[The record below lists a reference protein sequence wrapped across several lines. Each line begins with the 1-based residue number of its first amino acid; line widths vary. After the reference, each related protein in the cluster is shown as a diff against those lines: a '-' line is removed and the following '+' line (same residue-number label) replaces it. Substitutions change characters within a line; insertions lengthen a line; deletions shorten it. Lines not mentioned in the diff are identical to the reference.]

1 MSAMQHAILLAF
13 FLIAGPAA
21 AAQPPH
27 KVQIEFEVTSGSMRL
42 GEGRDFLEHDG
53 KKYSVVS
60 ETKTVGVAALF
71 YKLNIHR
78 ESRGLV
84 TAGGLRPLRF
94 EETNSRKPKRAA
106 DFDWDAGQVKL
117 TDGDKIETVPLSV
130 NTFDPTSL
138 PYVFAFAQS
147 NQESMKVYIA
157 DGRRMADYEYRII
170 GKETLKTPLGDL
182 ETLHFQ
188 KFREADDKRG
198 LEFWLSVDRHFLP
211 VKIRFVEKNGT
222 IVDSTVT
229 SITSQ

>member
-1 MSAMQHAILLAF
+1 MKHAILAALL
-13 FLIAGPAA
+13 LIAGPVA
-21 AAQPPH
+21 AAQPPE
-27 KVQIEFEVTSGSMRL
+27 KVQIDFEVTSGSMRL
-42 GEGRDFLEHDG
+42 GEGRDVLEHDG

-78 ESRGLV
+78 ESRGLL

-106 DFDWDAGQVKL
+106 EFDWDAGQVKL
-117 TDGDKIETVPLSV
+117 TDGDKIETLPLSF

-157 DGRRMADYEYRII
+157 DGRRVADYEYRII

-188 KFREADDKRG
+188 KLREADDKRG

-229 SITSQ
+229 SITPQ

>member
-1 MSAMQHAILLAF
+1 M
-13 FLIAGPAA
+13 
-21 AAQPPH
+21 
-27 KVQIEFEVTSGSMRL
+27 
-42 GEGRDFLEHDG
+42 
-53 KKYSVVS
+53 
-60 ETKTVGVAALF
+60 AALF

-78 ESRGLV
+78 ESRGLL

-94 EETNSRKPKRAA
+94 EETNSRKPRRAA
-106 DFDWDAGQVKL
+106 EFDWDAGQVKL
-117 TDGDKIETVPLSV
+117 TDGDTIETLPLSL

-157 DGRRMADYEYRII
+157 DGRRVADYEYRII
-170 GKETLKTPLGDL
+170 GKETLKTRLGDL

-229 SITSQ
+229 SITLQ